1 MSAKNSKWARL
12 AQDARARARRKGL
25 PCRIDRHWVR
35 ERVEGGACQISG
47 IPFVHGERRSL
58 FAPSLDRINP
68 SDGYT
73 PDNVQ
78 VILWGLNSAKGTST
92 RDEFLCFLRHV
103 SEAMHGRA

>member
-25 PCRIDRHWVR
+25 PCRIDRLWVR
-35 ERVEGGACQISG
+35 ERVVGCACQLSG
-47 IPFVHGERRSL
+47 IPFVHGESRSL
-58 FAPSLDRINP
+58 FAPSLDRIDP
-68 SDGYT
+68 RHGYT

-78 VILWGLNSAKGTST
+78 VILWGLNSAKGTAT
-92 RDEFLCFLRHV
+92 REEFLCFLRQV